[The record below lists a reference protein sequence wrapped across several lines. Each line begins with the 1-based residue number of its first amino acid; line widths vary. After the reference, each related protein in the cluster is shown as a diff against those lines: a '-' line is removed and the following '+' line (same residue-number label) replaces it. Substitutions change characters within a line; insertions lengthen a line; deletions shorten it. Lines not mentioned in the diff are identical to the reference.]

1 MAAEPTGISPTQLFS
16 TRILIGLLQIANP
29 NDPEREMLH
38 KRLKPRLLRQYTP
51 TWQFTQPAP
60 VKSHKKVL
68 FLLPWQ
74 KILIC
79 ERMKASRHL

>member
-1 MAAEPTGISPTQLFS
+1 
-16 TRILIGLLQIANP
+16 
-29 NDPEREMLH
+29 MLH